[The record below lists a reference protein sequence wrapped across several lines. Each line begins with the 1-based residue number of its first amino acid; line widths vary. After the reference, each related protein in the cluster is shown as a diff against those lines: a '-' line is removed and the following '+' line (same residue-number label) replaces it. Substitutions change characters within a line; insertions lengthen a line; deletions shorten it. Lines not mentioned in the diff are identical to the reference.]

1 MFYVFMFYA
10 MPHLTDILE
19 LAGAIVVA
27 AMLIL
32 VVRARHR
39 GKASHDTT
47 YANQNVCEHLR
58 RALEYLEANGHR
70 VTQVGQVAREMP
82 LEIHFQ
88 PPFDPNAIYKE
99 LQLEPPVYVS
109 ERNVLYCKEDWC
121 ELHPR

>member
-1 MFYVFMFYA
+1 MFYVFMFCA

-19 LAGAIVVA
+19 LLGAIVVA

-70 VTQVGQVAREMP
+70 VTQVGQIGREMP
-82 LEIHFQ
+82 LEIHLQ

>member
-1 MFYVFMFYA
+1 MFHVFTFYA

-19 LAGAIVVA
+19 LLGAIVVA
-27 AMLIL
+27 ATLIL

-47 YANQNVCEHLR
+47 YANQNVCDHLR
-58 RALEYLEANGHR
+58 RALEHLEATGHR
-70 VTQVGQVAREMP
+70 VTQVGQIGREMP
-82 LEIHFQ
+82 LEIHLE